1 MSNDATA
8 KLTFQW
14 DGEDREFECF
24 DNPLSKLMC
33 EAILSGGTYRT
44 IPFVRDVDVVMDV
57 GANVGA
63 AAVYFSLAY
72 PDATIHAFEPASRPL
87 GLLRMNTDARPNVQV
102 HDFGLYSGDLQV
114 PLYRGTYDSAMSSVA
129 RGEGTGDESEL
140 ITLRS
145 VRAWLAENSIATI
158 DVLKIDTEGC
168 EVPLLETL
176 GDLLPS
182 VRVIHLEY
190 HSEDDRKEFDRLLG
204 DTHLLIHGQM
214 LVHLGEVTY
223 VAKNAYQSEDQLD
236 RRPIKLE
243 L

>member
-1 MSNDATA
+1 MTTSGEA

-14 DGEDREFECF
+14 DGEDMEFECF
-24 DNPLSKLMC
+24 DNPLSKMMC
-33 EAILSGGTYRT
+33 ESILSGKTYRP
-44 IPFVRDVDVVMDV
+44 IPFVRDVGAVMDV

-63 AAVYFSLAY
+63 AAVFFSLAY
-72 PDATIHAFEPASRPL
+72 PHATIHAFEPASRPYR
-87 GLLRMNTDARPNVQV
+87 LLKANTEGRPNVRA
-102 HDFGLYSGDLQV
+102 HDFGLHSADMQV
-114 PLYRGTYDSAMSSVA
+114 PLYSGTYDSAMSSVVK
-129 RGEGTGDESEL
+129 GEGTTAESEL

-145 VRAWLAENSIATI
+145 VRDWLGECGIAGI

-168 EVPLLETL
+168 EVPLLEAL

-190 HSEDDRKEFDRLLG
+190 HSDDDRKAFDRMLG
-204 DTHLLIHGQM
+204 DTHLLMHGQM

-223 VAKNAYQSEDQLD
+223 VAKDAYESEDELD
-236 RRPIKLE
+236 RRPIKRE